1 MTRRMIQL
9 GLYHAMILV
18 LGGSLMAQYNYGV
31 GHPGSG
37 GLTPRISCGQAWMG
51 NANFS
56 IKIDQAIGAGT
67 GYLLVSPTPS
77 NTTLFGGL
85 PFYVDVN
92 NLFSVSYLS
101 LGGTPGVAGD
111 GYIDFPAP
119 LDSFGV
125 NPSLAGV
132 PFFCQSLVF
141 DSAAVGGAAMS
152 PGLILYLTM
161 PPEVFVGSALSG
173 SSDPAWLV
181 DPQTAAVKSQN
192 NSVGDN
198 CDGAVFT
205 TDGLDLYINS
215 SITPAIR
222 HADLSV
228 NPPSWST
235 LMTFAPGTNSYG
247 LAIDELNGILWCVAD
262 LGGGSGL
269 EFVGIDVNENSLSYG
284 IVLYSAP
291 TTALGGS
298 VGIWHLTSDLKIVA
312 PEIFSGDI
320 EIFDMDPTSGT
331 FLQNI
336 STITPPGAAG
346 GPFGGGA
353 GATAVTT
360 SLDGDQLIFSLQGL
374 NFGLAQIARYS
385 QSTGAWFDHDLSAPG
400 IQNMGPSS
408 SPPVILGS
416 AASCLSS
423 PRFGDS
429 DFFVVS
435 GFGGN
440 GWAARIDFDVQN
452 PNFWSVTPA
461 SGTSLNA
468 GWFCAVN
475 PEGTMVA
482 ITTLSGSSPRLRF
495 FDAKTM
501 SHQFTVPLLGGSGY
515 VSGANLKN
523 PIWR

>member
-1 MTRRMIQL
+1 MTRKMTQL
-9 GLYHAMILV
+9 GLHYAMLLV
-18 LGGSLMAQYNYGV
+18 LCGSLMAQYNYGV

-92 NLFSVSYLS
+92 NLHSLSYLV

-111 GYIDFPAP
+111 GSADFPAP

-125 NPSLAGV
+125 IPSLAGV
-132 PFFCQSLVF
+132 PFFCQALVF

-161 PPEVFVGSALSG
+161 PPEVFVGSSIGG
-173 SSDPAWLV
+173 SSDPTWLV
-181 DPQTAAVKSQN
+181 DPQSATVNSQT
-192 NSVGDN
+192 NSIVDN

-205 TDGLDLYINS
+205 TDGLDLYVNS
-215 SITPAIR
+215 SLDPAIR
-222 HADLSV
+222 HADMSV

-235 LMTFAPGTNSYG
+235 FMTFAPGTISYG

-269 EFVGIDVNENSLSYG
+269 EFIGIDANKNSLSYG

-291 TTALGGS
+291 TTALGGY
-298 VGIWHLTSDLKIVA
+298 VGIWHMTSDLKIVA

-320 EIFDMDPTSGT
+320 EIFDMDPSSGT

-336 STITPPGAAG
+336 ATITPPGGAG

-360 SLDGDQLIFSLQGL
+360 SRNGDQLIFCLQGL
-374 NFGLAQIARYS
+374 NAGPAEIARYS
-385 QSTGAWFDHDLSAPG
+385 QSAGAWIDHDLVTPG

-408 SPPVILGS
+408 SPPIILGS
-416 AASCLSS
+416 AASSLSS
-423 PRFGDS
+423 PRFGNS
-429 DFFVVS
+429 DFFVIS
-435 GFGGN
+435 GFGGS
-440 GWAARIDFDVQN
+440 GWAARIDIDGQN
-452 PNFWSVTPA
+452 PNFWSVIPA
-461 SGTSLNA
+461 SGTNLNE

-495 FDAKTM
+495 FDTATM
-501 SHQFTVPLLGGSGY
+501 SHQFTVPLAGGSGY
-515 VSGANLKN
+515 VSGSNLKN
-523 PIWR
+523 PVWR